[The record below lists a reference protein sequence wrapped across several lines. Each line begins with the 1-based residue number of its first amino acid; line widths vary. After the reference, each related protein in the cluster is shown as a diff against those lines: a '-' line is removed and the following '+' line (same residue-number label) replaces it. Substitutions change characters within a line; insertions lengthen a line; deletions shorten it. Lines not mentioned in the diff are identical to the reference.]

1 MELWKRFC
9 PICQGEQPKTDLF
22 QLEPEKNGN
31 FYLQKFVEEF
41 YVLGNECALQI
52 CYTKN
57 QNGFLRYILSGT
69 ANLGSKARYSLKLFQ
84 ESITGCNKKIFIP
97 SDRNSYSISLC
108 DQSFGMSKLS
118 LTELVIDSLILIL
131 LAKNFQQR
139 LPIYLSKFPPY

>member
-1 MELWKRFC
+1 MC
-9 PICQGEQPKTDLF
+9 PVDMLYKKD
-22 QLEPEKNGN
+22 
-31 FYLQKFVEEF
+31 
-41 YVLGNECALQI
+41 
-52 CYTKN
+52 
-57 QNGFLRYILSGT
+57 QNCFLRYILSGT

-139 LPIYLSKFPPY
+139 VPIYLSKFPPY

>member
-41 YVLGNECALQI
+41 YVLGNRCALQI
-52 CYTKN
+52 CYTKKKSKL
-57 QNGFLRYILSGT
+57 FFLSGT
-69 ANLGSKARYSLKLFQ
+69 ANLVSKARYSLKLFQ